1 MLKALIEE
9 QMVLDLQENKDR
21 KMEQFV
27 KRMIDERDN
36 LAGKVKRLDAFIN
49 DTSAQSKFKALSKE
63 EQELDKKQLE
73 FMKGYLSCLQE
84 RIKLHTSN

>member
-1 MLKALIEE
+1 
-9 QMVLDLQENKDR
+9 MVLDQQENKDR

-36 LAGKVKRLDAFIN
+36 LAGKIKRLDAFIS
-49 DTSAQSKFKALSKE
+49 DTSPQSKFKTLSKE

>member
-1 MLKALIEE
+1 
-9 QMVLDLQENKDR
+9 
-21 KMEQFV
+21 MELFV

-49 DTSAQSKFKALSKE
+49 DTSAQSKFKSKE

-84 RIKLHTSN
+84 RIKLHISN

>member
-1 MLKALIEE
+1 
-9 QMVLDLQENKDR
+9 
-21 KMEQFV
+21 MEQFV

-36 LAGKVKRLDAFIN
+36 LAAKVKRLSAFIS

-84 RIKLHTSN
+84 RIKMHTDE